1 MTKKILGDHQ
11 TYALEMMDAN
21 DYLANFYAPGC
32 GKTAIAISW
41 INKAYKEGRIFSALV
56 VCPASLV
63 GNWKRSIATADEFE
77 GISASDVENLKRIIH
92 VTSFQKVYKTERK
105 EIKHRDGQ
113 RTYKRT
119 ISLRPEVDRHWGV
132 IFVDESHCIGAHNS
146 VQTRACLTLA
156 KLADH
161 RYIMTGTPVAGGKGK
176 EDFSKLYGQLKFLD
190 PDIWFSWTDFCNR
203 YVTAFDRWFKPI
215 SYDIKACRDLM
226 QEYGIVARL
235 EDCRDMPDKID
246 TMVPCELAE
255 KKVYNDIKKGNILP
269 YGLDIEASG
278 SQYIKMLQICSG
290 SMKRNDN
297 PLKKEG
303 KNILMLKTSKDEAL
317 KDIVGGT
324 DDKVVV
330 FCNYTASVDR
340 VADICRSLGRKVVT
354 YDGRS
359 KGDTWM
365 EFQYGDADAIV
376 CQYQKGGPGLDL
388 FASHTM
394 ILYEPCLSAL
404 LLEQSRARIWRTG
417 QQSRC
422 TYTYLYTPNTI
433 EEKVLNTVRQGVDV
447 TNKMLEDWAHG
458 EL

>member
-1 MTKKILGDHQ
+1 MKKVLADHQ

-21 DYLANFYAPGC
+21 EYLANFYAPGC

-41 INKAYKEGRIFSALV
+41 INRAFKDGRIRNALV

-63 GNWKRSIATADEFE
+63 GSWERSINTAAEFE
-77 GISASDVENLKRIIH
+77 GISDEDVANLKRIIH
-92 VTSFQKVYKTERK
+92 ITSFQKVYKSERK
-105 EIKHRDGQ
+105 EIRHRDGR
-113 RTYKRT
+113 RTYKRML
-119 ISLRPEVDRHWGV
+119 SLRPEVDRHWGV
-132 IFVDESHCIGAHNS
+132 VIVDESHCIGSHS
-146 VQTRACLTLA
+146 SIQTRACLTLS

-190 PDIWFSWTDFCNR
+190 PEVFGSWTDFCNR

-215 SYDIKACRDLM
+215 SYDISACRKLM

-235 EDCRDMPDKID
+235 EDCRDMPDKTDKMI
-246 TMVPCELAE
+246 PCELLE
-255 KKVYNDIKKGNILP
+255 KKVYNDIKRGNILP
-269 YGLDIEASG
+269 YGIDIEASG

-290 SMKRNDN
+290 SMKREKDV
-297 PLKKEG
+297 LG
-303 KNILMLKTSKDEAL
+303 LKTSKDEAISDL
-317 KDIVGGT
+317 IEGT

-330 FCNYTASVDR
+330 FCNYKASIDR
-340 VADICRSLGRKVVT
+340 VVAICRKLGRKVVS

-359 KGDTWM
+359 KGNTWM
-365 EFQYGDADAIV
+365 EFQYGSADAIV

-394 ILYEPCLSAL
+394 IFYEPCMSAL

-417 QQSRC
+417 QENHC
-422 TYTYLYTPNTI
+422 IYNYLYTPGTI
-433 EEKVLNTVRQGVDV
+433 EEKVLTTVMRGVDV
-447 TNKMLEDWAHG
+447 TNKMLEQWAHG